1 MPNSNNQSKPIPNE
15 KKASK
20 LWNALE
26 PYKDKYL
33 QVWWYGGMEKG
44 KRPGDQPQV
53 HILFREVLED
63 LTPTNNFI
71 QVTTNITDIIS
82 WKVDSVW
89 HQQRKI
95 SYMINDTHE
104 FIINHS
110 DSTLK
115 FLRTYKNVSKT
126 KQITFFKNREEYVI
140 EEQKRRNCL
149 SFNISH
155 PQFDQLLIPC
165 LEFLARAYGL
175 STELVRVLTTYD
187 ENERT
192 ARLFTPYKE
201 EKGLWTVLLGDGI
214 TRDDYVF
221 VAYYKYTELAKN
233 AARILFSSIAENSN
247 LKHTNIYP
255 KVTPWHTETLPI
267 IVSGFHLPETKTF
280 VATRIIG
287 MKAPKYQ
294 HIRITPRIT
303 ERTNT
308 PADTNQPNPPL
319 PQLGN
324 GDIKVSENQGGRRP
338 SSDHEILDDNFVWID
353 GAPDKEPSKYKYIKQ
368 TRRPNRKK
376 KFTETQTIGT
386 GSPDGSSGVLNN
398 QIVPLTNDHN
408 EFKAPED
415 GRIIG
420 LWKACIKA
428 MKINP
433 SIIKGISYYT
443 FEQGFTF
450 SEIPMLIGFFTESEN
465 QSHKSWCY
473 ENSFKNQRRGAL
485 IIRLTTSKTEPI
497 YIFDIQPA
505 TYTSVIKD
513 KTLIKERGHS
523 GLIFQMK
530 QEKNIE
536 QFISDLMYL
545 LPLHEG
551 SYPQDLFQTKLTNQL
566 SLFRHSHTKGLT
578 EGEST
583 LLNALKK
590 LSIKDIKL
598 K

>member
-1 MPNSNNQSKPIPNE
+1 MPDSNHNQSTSNE
-15 KKASK
+15 KKVSK

-63 LTPTNNFI
+63 FTPTDNFI

-89 HQQRKI
+89 HQQRRI
-95 SYMINDTHE
+95 GYIINDTHE
-104 FIINHS
+104 FMINHS
-110 DSTLK
+110 DFTLK

-126 KQITFFKNREEYVI
+126 KKLNFFQNREDYLI
-140 EEQKRRNCL
+140 EEKDRKNCL
-149 SFNISH
+149 SFSISH
-155 PQFDQLLIPC
+155 PQYDQLLIPC

-175 STELVRVLTTYD
+175 STEIVRVLTTYD

-233 AARILFSSIAENSN
+233 AARILFSSIAENSK
-247 LKHTNIYP
+247 LKFTNIYP

-267 IVSGFHLPETKTF
+267 IVSGFRLAGTKTF

-287 MKAPKYQ
+287 MKAPEYQ

-303 ERTNT
+303 ERINKLTD
-308 PADTNQPNPPL
+308 ANQPNPPL

-324 GDIKVSENQGGRRP
+324 GEIKVSENQGGRRTP
-338 SSDHEILDDNFVWID
+338 SEHEILDDNFVWIG

-368 TRRPNRKK
+368 IKHPKRKK
-376 KFTETQTIGT
+376 KFIETQTIGT
-386 GSPDGSSGVLNN
+386 GNSDSSSDVLNS
-398 QIVPLTNDHN
+398 QIVPLTNNSN
-408 EFKAPED
+408 EFQAPED

-420 LWKACIKA
+420 LWKACLKA
-428 MKINP
+428 MKMNP
-433 SIIKGISYYT
+433 NTIKKVYYYT

-465 QSHKSWCY
+465 QSHKNWCY
-473 ENSFKNQRRGAL
+473 ANSFKTQTRGAL
-485 IIRLTTSKTEPI
+485 VIKLIISQTDPI

-505 TYTSVIKD
+505 TYTSIIEGE
-513 KTLIKERGHS
+513 TLIKERGHA
-523 GLIFQMK
+523 GLIFRMK
-530 QEKNIE
+530 QEKDIE

-545 LPLHEG
+545 LPLNEG
-551 SYPQDLFQTKLTNQL
+551 SYPQAILQTKIANQI
-566 SLFRHSHTKGLT
+566 SIFRHSHTKGLT

-583 LLNALKK
+583 LLNALRKTN
-590 LSIKDIKL
+590 IKNIKFE
-598 K
+598 